1 MKILINLSDSV
12 YDAIKNKYTLVNPK
26 EGTLIKTLWD
36 AVENG
41 TPLPKGYGRLGD
53 LDALREEVYSWGMN
67 DYEPLDFI
75 EEIDDTPT
83 IIEAD
88 RSEEE

>member
-1 MKILINLSDSV
+1 MEILINLSDSV

-41 TPLPKGYGRLGD
+41 TPLPKGYGD
-53 LDALREEVYSWGMN
+53 LV
-67 DYEPLDFI
+67 DYEELKNNAREYGAYAEAILSHIKPK
-75 EEIDDTPT
+75 T
-83 IIEAD
+83 IIGAD
-88 RSEEE
+88 RRKVEE